1 VRIAVTGSI
10 AVDHLMTFPGRFVEQ
25 LVPDKLDKIALS
37 FLVDSLQIRYGG
49 VAANIAFGM
58 GCLGL
63 RPLLVGSVGAD
74 FAEYRAWLEAHG
86 VDTSTVRESAVHHT
100 GRFMSTTDADLNHMA
115 SFYPGAMTE
124 DKDIDLG
131 DLAGSVDLVLIGAS
145 DPVAMHNFTRQC
157 REHQIPFAAD
167 TSWQLAR
174 MDGEEVRSLVDGAA
188 FLFCNEYESTLT
200 ERKSGW
206 TPDEVT
212 ARVGVRITT
221 LGAAGAR
228 VDRAGEPPILVPPIT
243 GVEPAE
249 PTGAGDGFRAG
260 FLAAIAW
267 GLGLERA
274 AQLGNLMAVQA
285 LEAVGPQDYELK
297 PGPLTERLAG
307 VYGPEAAQDL
317 AEHYP
322 V

>member
-1 VRIAVTGSI
+1 MRIAVTGSI
-10 AVDHLMTFPGRFVEQ
+10 ATDHLMTFPGRFVDQ
-25 LVPDKLDKIALS
+25 LIPEKLDKIALS

-74 FAEYRAWLEAHG
+74 FAEYRQWLEAHG
-86 VDTSTVRESAVHHT
+86 VDTSAVRQSTVHHT
-100 GRFMSTTDADLNHMA
+100 GRFISTTDADMNHFA

-124 DKDIDLG
+124 DRDIDLG

-145 DPVAMHNFTRQC
+145 DPDAMLAFTRQC

-174 MDGEEVRSLVDGAA
+174 MDGSQVRDLVDGAA
-188 FLFCNEYESTLT
+188 YLFCNEYECSLT

-206 TPDEVT
+206 SADEVT
-212 ARVGVRITT
+212 ARVGTRVTT
-221 LGAAGAR
+221 LGAEGAR
-228 VDRAGEPPILVPPIT
+228 VERAGEPPVLVPPVT
-243 GVEPAE
+243 GVEPRE
-249 PTGAGDGFRAG
+249 PTGAGDAFRSG
-260 FLAAIAW
+260 FLAATAW

-274 AQLGNLMAVQA
+274 AQLGNMMAVHA

-297 PGPLTERLAG
+297 PGLLAERFAA
-307 VYGPEAAQDL
+307 VYGSEGAKEL
-317 AEHYP
+317 AEHYS
-322 V
+322 

>member
-10 AVDHLMTFPGRFVEQ
+10 ATDHLMTFPGRIVDQ
-25 LVPDKLDKIALS
+25 LIPDKLDKIALS

-63 RPLLVGSVGAD
+63 RPLLVGTVGAD
-74 FAEYRAWLEAHG
+74 FGEYREWLDAHG
-86 VDTSTVRESAVHHT
+86 VDTGTVRVSSVHHT
-100 GRFMSTTDADLNHMA
+100 GRFISTTDTDLNHFA

-124 DKDIDLG
+124 DQKIDLG

-145 DPVAMHNFTRQC
+145 DPDAMRNFTRQC
-157 REHQIPFAAD
+157 RTHGIPFAAD

-174 MDGEEVRSLVDGAA
+174 MDGEQVRDLVDGAA
-188 FLFCNEYESTLT
+188 YLFCNEYECTLT
-200 ERKSGW
+200 EHKSGW

-212 ARVGVRITT
+212 AHVGVKVTT

-228 VDRAGEPPILVPPIT
+228 VDRAGEEPILVPPIT
-243 GVEPAE
+243 GVEPVE
-249 PTGAGDGFRAG
+249 PTGAGDAFRSG
-260 FLAAIAW
+260 FLAATSW

-297 PGPLTERLAG
+297 PGPLTERFAG
-307 VYGPEAAQDL
+307 VYGPEAGQDL
-317 AEHYP
+317 AKHYG
-322 V
+322 